1 MRTALGVAALTVA
14 TLAAQTA
21 ERVDTD
27 AISKIREEGLK
38 RSQVMEHMF
47 WLTDAYGPRLTGSP
61 GFEQAGDWAVKTL
74 QSWGLQNVRKERF
87 AFGKGWSLVKFH
99 ATMTA
104 PQVMPIIG
112 LPKAWTPGTSGLV
125 TADVVRP
132 QIANAAEAEKYKG
145 QLRGKIVLTQPAR
158 AVRMLDER
166 VVLRMNDKDIEE
178 ALAPPAPRGGGA
190 GRAGQADPAAAGRA
204 GGAGAAGGRGGA
216 GRGGGA
222 AAAPAFDVNEFYKD
236 EGVVALFDR
245 GANSDMS
252 AGGSDLTWQTQRTDG
267 GTVFVGSGGGRAAG
281 SPVTV
286 LPQVTLTV
294 EHYNRLVRLLEH
306 NVPVK
311 VELNIEATFHD
322 EGAGANTAN
331 KENGFNI
338 IGEFPGTDLAKEI
351 VLIGGHF
358 DSWHGATGATDN
370 AAGSA
375 AMMEVLRIYRT
386 AGLKPRR
393 TIRIALWGAEEQG
406 LIGSRL
412 YAERYLGTVKEP
424 KPEHAL
430 HSAYFNIDNG
440 TGKIRGIWLQSNEA
454 VRPIFAEWIKPLKDL
469 GVEILGPRSVGS
481 TDHASIDNAGVPGFQ
496 FVQERYE
503 YNSRTHHSNMD
514 YYDRVQVEDMKQ
526 MATVA
531 AVFIWHAANRNDKL
545 PRKPLAAGGE

>member
-1 MRTALGVAALTVA
+1 V
-14 TLAAQTA
+14 
-21 ERVDTD
+21 
-27 AISKIREEGLK
+27 
-38 RSQVMEHMF
+38 
-47 WLTDAYGPRLTGSP
+47 
-61 GFEQAGDWAVKTL
+61 
-74 QSWGLQNVRKERF
+74 
-87 AFGKGWSLVKFH
+87 
-99 ATMTA
+99 
-104 PQVMPIIG
+104 
-112 LPKAWTPGTSGLV
+112 V

-166 VVLRMNDKDIEE
+166 IVLRMNDKDIEE

-190 GRAGQADPAAAGRA
+190 GRGGQPAA
-204 GGAGAAGGRGGA
+204 GARGGGA
-216 GRGGGA
+216 GRGGAARGGA
-222 AAAPAFDVNEFYKD
+222 AAAEPAFDVNQFYKD

-245 GANSDMS
+245 GSNSDMS
-252 AGGSDLTWQTQRTDG
+252 AGGSDLSWQTQRTDG

-286 LPQVTLTV
+286 LPQVTLAV
-294 EHYNRLVRLLEH
+294 EHYNRMVRLLEH

-311 VELNIEATFHD
+311 VELNIEAAFHD
-322 EGAGANTAN
+322 ESATDPAQQ
-331 KENGFNI
+331 KGFNI

-370 AAGSA
+370 AAGVAS
-375 AMMEVLRIYRT
+375 MMEVLRIFRA

-412 YAERYLGTVKEP
+412 YAERYLGTVKDP

-440 TGKIRGIWLQSNEA
+440 TGKIRGIWMQSNDA

-469 GVEILGPRSVGS
+469 GVELLGPRSVGS
-481 TDHASIDNAGVPGFQ
+481 TDHSSIDNAGVPGFQ
-496 FVQERYE
+496 FIQERYE

-514 YYDRVQVEDMKQ
+514 FYDRIQAEDMKQ
-526 MATVA
+526 VATIV
-531 AVFIWHAANRNDKL
+531 AVFVWQTANRNDKL
-545 PRKPLAAGGE
+545 PRKAPAGAQ